1 VIGGA
6 RFGHVEDVAVRK
18 EYEGIGIGSKA
29 CKTCYLGGCK
39 NGMYENCIILFGWGC
54 CLIRFNRQ

>member
-39 NGMYENCIILFGWGC
+39 NGMYENCIILFG
-54 CLIRFNRQ
+54 